1 MDLVIIIFMLCAVVA
16 ALIILFLLY
25 FYRDPARKI
34 PAGDAIIS
42 PADGRIIAIVRTG
55 KKELRIKKGFTGR
68 IRTLTG
74 DLGKGPFIA
83 VSIFMSPL
91 DVHVNRVPLAGKALS
106 VRHSKGR
113 FYNAARPEAFENEK
127 TEIVLD
133 TEIGKIKVI
142 LIAGFLARRIETFI
156 KQGDTLKKGMRIGRI
171 KLGSQV
177 TLIIP
182 EDKIRVVVREGKRV
196 KAGSSI
202 IGEII

>member
-1 MDLVIIIFMLCAVVA
+1 MAIIMLFIAAAVI
-16 ALIILFLLY
+16 IILFLLY

-34 PAGDAIIS
+34 PAGDVIVS
-42 PADGRIIAIVRTG
+42 PADGKITAIVRTG
-55 KKELRIKKGFTGR
+55 EKELRIKKGFAGR
-68 IRTLTG
+68 IRTLTS

-91 DVHVNRVPLAGKALS
+91 DVHVNRVPLDGEALS

-127 TEIVLD
+127 TEIILD
-133 TEIGKIKVI
+133 TKIGKIKVI

-156 KQGDTLKKGMRIGRI
+156 KSGDKLKKGMRIGRI

-177 TLIIP
+177 TLIMP
-182 EDKIRVVVREGKRV
+182 EDKIKVVVREGKKV